1 MESWRYASRL
11 TFGVESATVEGRRSP
26 MDYPLGWTCE
36 RTTRQ
41 FEPYLL
47 STLALLD
54 SLAVA
59 EHLEACEECAQTIL
73 IYRFSLTPPRRG

>member
-1 MESWRYASRL
+1 MAPRQDVALL
-11 TFGVESATVEGRRSP
+11 TPGMESATVEGRRLP
-26 MDYPLGWTCE
+26 MDYPSGWTCE

-41 FEPYLL
+41 FESYLL

-59 EHLEACEECAQTIL
+59 EHLEACEGCAQTIL
-73 IYRFSLTPPRRG
+73 IYRFNLTPRHRG